1 MENWILSFYQIK
13 CLVSSAYPQLSTSC
27 FISIFIS
34 LGMESTL
41 QDSANMPP
49 AAAAADLG
57 LSYHAFFNDAEP
69 Q

>member
-1 MENWILSFYQIK
+1 
-13 CLVSSAYPQLSTSC
+13 
-27 FISIFIS
+27 
-34 LGMESTL
+34 MESTL

>member
-1 MENWILSFYQIK
+1 
-13 CLVSSAYPQLSTSC
+13 
-27 FISIFIS
+27 
-34 LGMESTL
+34 MESTL

-49 AAAAADLG
+49 AAAAAVDLG